1 VISHTARY
9 VSAVVGM
16 LLPMIL
22 GTATATAASIDRL
35 LEASGMRH
43 SLSQLPTTM
52 VAAMDAPQ
60 PGVDI
65 PYDMRLALKDAATE
79 AFQAE
84 HMIGIVRSRMARDLS
99 ERQVGDVMA
108 WLVAPLGK
116 RITDLEKESSDPSA
130 MQGIENYARALQKVP
145 PAPARVALA
154 QELNAATGST
164 EVAAALMESIALAT
178 ALGLNAAQPRQSQVP
193 TEILQRDIKKA
204 MPQFRQ
210 QAESIV
216 LVSIL
221 YTYRSLSDAEL
232 TQYVRFM
239 QMPSGVAYARS
250 GAAATRE
257 ALTQATGRFM
267 LAIPKAME
275 RSRGK
280 GQT

>member
-1 VISHTARY
+1 
-9 VSAVVGM
+9 
-16 LLPMIL
+16 MIL
-22 GTATATAASIDRL
+22 GAAAAAAVASIDRL
-35 LEASGMRH
+35 LEASGTRH
-43 SLSQLPTTM
+43 SLAQLPATI
-52 VAAMDAPQ
+52 VSAMDAPQ
-60 PGVDI
+60 PGVDM
-65 PYDMRLALKDAATE
+65 PYDMRVALKDAATQ

-84 HMIGIVRSRMARDLS
+84 HMIGVVRSRMASDLS
-99 ERQVGDVMA
+99 ERQIADVMT

-130 MQGIENYARALQKVP
+130 MQGIENYARELQKRP

-154 QELNAATGST
+154 QELDAATGST
-164 EVAAALMESIALAT
+164 EIAAALMESIALAT
-178 ALGLNAAQPRQSQVP
+178 ALGLNAAQPRQSQLP
-193 TEILQRDIKKA
+193 AEILQLDIKKA

-210 QAESIV
+210 QAEGIV
-216 LVSIL
+216 LVSVL
-221 YTYRSLSDAEL
+221 YTYRSLSDTEL

-239 QMPSGVAYARS
+239 QTPSGAAYARS